1 MACCGV
7 SDKAPFCTN
16 GPFVGIEHEAEE
28 CVENARFGGLRELR
42 VGSEYRL
49 FDGWILLREQAG
61 CEEQVK

>member
-1 MACCGV
+1 MDPLSV
-7 SDKAPFCTN
+7 SSMKRKS
-16 GPFVGIEHEAEE
+16 
-28 CVENARFGGLRELR
+28 CVEIARFGGLRELR